1 MEIFG
6 TKFHSTGDR
15 YWRRKRYQ
23 KLQDGAVGRNKNIR
37 IARLGDNNN
46 NNNNGSGGNKLVW
59 RIKVVPKLRLRVAAA
74 APLKLAAKLRNR
86 YMDMMVRLAGSV
98 GFLNTHMV
106 FGNRRIPKARQ
117 VRMSCTDEEFQN
129 RIIYEMFKN
138 ISAAHELNPM

>member
-46 NNNNGSGGNKLVW
+46 KNNGSGGNKLVW
-59 RIKVVPKLRLRVAAA
+59 RIKVVPKLRLRVA
-74 APLKLAAKLRNR
+74 AAKLRNR

-138 ISAAHELNPM
+138 ISAAHELTPM